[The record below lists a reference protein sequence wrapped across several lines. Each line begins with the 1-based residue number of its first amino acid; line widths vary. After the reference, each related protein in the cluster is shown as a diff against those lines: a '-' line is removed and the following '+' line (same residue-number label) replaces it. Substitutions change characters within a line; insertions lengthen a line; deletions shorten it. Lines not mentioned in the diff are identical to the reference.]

1 MERVKC
7 QSLSRKMLVQFVA
20 CIAVLLLLATPLF
33 YLLTKHYYAEDMID
47 IIEAV
52 RSGLPIPALDLE
64 EDIMKGVMI
73 QFAVITFV
81 LVVAMVLTVRFISRR
96 LWQPFDRTLCLIE
109 GFRLENGRVPDFPES
124 NVTEFVRLDSTL
136 RTLMHNSLASY
147 NMQKEFTENASHE
160 LQTPLAVFQSKL
172 DLLLQSP
179 DLTKRQAVQIQG
191 LYETASRLARMNR
204 NLLLLAKIDNRQ
216 YEQMEDIEL
225 SGFIGEMLPSLEF
238 LAGDIAICKEF
249 AGAFSVRAN
258 RTLLECLVNNL
269 VVNAV
274 RHNRDGG
281 EISISVGGNRLVV
294 ANTSD
299 DPPLDGR
306 LVFNRFYRPGNKPKG
321 NGLGLAIVK
330 AVCDYHGWTVEYA
343 YKDGLHC
350 FTVGF

>member
-20 CIAVLLLLATPLF
+20 CIAVMLLLATPLF

-52 RSGLPIPALDLE
+52 RSGQPIPALDLE

-81 LVVAMVLTVRFISRR
+81 LAVAMALTVRFISRR

-172 DLLLQSP
+172 DLLLPVARPHQAAGRSDSGVVRNSQPAGP
-179 DLTKRQAVQIQG
+179 DEPQPVA
-191 LYETASRLARMNR
+191 
-204 NLLLLAKIDNRQ
+204 
-216 YEQMEDIEL
+216 
-225 SGFIGEMLPSLEF
+225 
-238 LAGDIAICKEF
+238 AG
-249 AGAFSVRAN
+249 
-258 RTLLECLVNNL
+258 
-269 VVNAV
+269 
-274 RHNRDGG
+274 
-281 EISISVGGNRLVV
+281 
-294 ANTSD
+294 
-299 DPPLDGR
+299 
-306 LVFNRFYRPGNKPKG
+306 
-321 NGLGLAIVK
+321 
-330 AVCDYHGWTVEYA
+330 
-343 YKDGLHC
+343 KD
-350 FTVGF
+350 

>member
-1 MERVKC
+1 MERMKC

-52 RSGLPIPALDLE
+52 RSGQPIPALDLE

-81 LVVAMVLTVRFISRR
+81 LAVAMVLTVRFISRR

-160 LQTPLAVFQSKL
+160 LQTPLAVFQSI
-172 DLLLQSP
+172 
-179 DLTKRQAVQIQG
+179 T
-191 LYETASRLARMNR
+191 
-204 NLLLLAKIDNRQ
+204 
-216 YEQMEDIEL
+216 
-225 SGFIGEMLPSLEF
+225 
-238 LAGDIAICKEF
+238 
-249 AGAFSVRAN
+249 VR
-258 RTLLECLVNNL
+258 
-269 VVNAV
+269 
-274 RHNRDGG
+274 
-281 EISISVGGNRLVV
+281 
-294 ANTSD
+294 
-299 DPPLDGR
+299 
-306 LVFNRFYRPGNKPKG
+306 
-321 NGLGLAIVK
+321 
-330 AVCDYHGWTVEYA
+330 
-343 YKDGLHC
+343 
-350 FTVGF
+350 

>member
-52 RSGLPIPALDLE
+52 RSGQPIPALDLE

-147 NMQKEFTENASHE
+147 NMRRSLQRMPHTSCRRRLLYSKAS
-160 LQTPLAVFQSKL
+160 LTCCSSRPTSPSGRPFRFRGCTKL
-172 DLLLQSP
+172 P
-179 DLTKRQAVQIQG
+179 
-191 LYETASRLARMNR
+191 
-204 NLLLLAKIDNRQ
+204 
-216 YEQMEDIEL
+216 
-225 SGFIGEMLPSLEF
+225 
-238 LAGDIAICKEF
+238 AGW
-249 AGAFSVRAN
+249 
-258 RTLLECLVNNL
+258 
-269 VVNAV
+269 
-274 RHNRDGG
+274 
-281 EISISVGGNRLVV
+281 
-294 ANTSD
+294 
-299 DPPLDGR
+299 
-306 LVFNRFYRPGNKPKG
+306 PG
-321 NGLGLAIVK
+321 
-330 AVCDYHGWTVEYA
+330 
-343 YKDGLHC
+343 
-350 FTVGF
+350 